1 MSVLASRAYCWTIER
16 RDGAGFAV
24 TSHDRDLVVGGVRY
38 EAAPGTLPAAI
49 TKQLGLKEA
58 DAEVAGSLSSG
69 ALDEADLEMGRWDGA
84 RVRLVVADW
93 EDPDAPLIPLL
104 AGELGEVETGGD
116 GFTAALR
123 GAAAKLARA
132 ACPETSPECRAELGD
147 KACSVDM
154 AARRAMRTVVG
165 VEANDLTLDEAV
177 GDEFLWGR
185 VRFLDGANC
194 GLSTSMVAVEGP
206 TVTLRDVMRG
216 AVLAGERVLLAE
228 GCDKRF
234 ATCCA
239 RFGNAANFRGEPHL
253 PGNDLLTRYPGN

>member
-1 MSVLASRAYCWTIER
+1 MNALATRAFCWTIER

-24 TSHDRDLVVGGVRY
+24 TSHDRDLLVGGTLY
-38 EAAPGTLPAAI
+38 EAAPGMLPAAI

-69 ALDEADLEMGRWDGA
+69 ALDEDDLALGRWDGA
-84 RVRLVVADW
+84 RVGLVLADW
-93 EDPDAPLIPLL
+93 RDPGAAVTPLL
-104 AGELGEVETGGD
+104 GGELGEVETGSD
-116 GFTAALR
+116 GFKTALR

-147 KACSVDM
+147 KACRVDM
-154 AARRAMRTVVG
+154 SGRRAMRTIVA
-165 VEANDLTLDEAV
+165 VESNQLTLDGAV

-185 VRFLDGANC
+185 LRFLDGANT
-194 GLSTSMVAVEGP
+194 GLSTSVVAVDGV

-216 AVLAGERVLLAE
+216 AIAAGERVMLSE